1 MSESPDQ
8 NFVTAHNYNES
19 VARLAVFLY
28 EIFAL
33 YKCLLLLLVLLVLLL
48 LLLLLNDFVC
58 VTQPCCITDCDVQ
71 GFTFYITHKQ
81 FVTLPWRAS

>member
-8 NFVTAHNYNES
+8 NFLTANNYNES
-19 VARLAVFLY
+19 VARPAVFLY

-33 YKCLLLLLVLLVLLL
+33 YKCLLLLL
-48 LLLLLNDFVC
+48 LLLLLNDFVY
-58 VTQPCCITDCDVQ
+58 VIQPCCITDCDVQ